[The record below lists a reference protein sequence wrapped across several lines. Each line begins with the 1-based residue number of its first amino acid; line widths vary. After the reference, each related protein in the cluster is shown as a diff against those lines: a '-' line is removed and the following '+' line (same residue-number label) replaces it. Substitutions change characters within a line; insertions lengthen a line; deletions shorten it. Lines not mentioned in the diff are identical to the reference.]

1 MTDSASRHNVT
12 ALFDHPS
19 AAQDAA
25 TALID
30 AGFDKDLVKV
40 QPGAS
45 EEVLRFERNQDPDT
59 VPRGFITPDN
69 GGALG
74 FVAGFLGGGFLGL
87 IMGSG
92 SLFIMGQEA
101 AVAVGPFWAAV
112 IGAALFGVVGAF
124 CGYTLNS
131 PLPKLE
137 PPQAEG
143 ARQSVPT
150 IVSVATDGSRAQAA
164 KDAIQHA
171 SPSRVTVWQASNGD
185 WSPLA
190 AN

>member
-1 MTDSASRHNVT
+1 MTESASRHNVT

-45 EEVLRFERNQDPDT
+45 EQVLRFERNQDPDML
-59 VPRGFITPDN
+59 PRGLLPPDN

-74 FVAGFLGGGFLGL
+74 FVAGFLGGGLLGL
-87 IMGSG
+87 ILGSG
-92 SLFIMGQEA
+92 SLFIMGQQA
-101 AVAVGPFWAAV
+101 AVAVGPFWSAV
-112 IGAALFGVVGAF
+112 IGAVLFGLVGAF
-124 CGYTLNS
+124 CGYTFNS

-137 PPQAEG
+137 PPEAEG
-143 ARQSVPT
+143 PRQSTPT

-164 KDAIQHA
+164 KEALQHS
-171 SPSRVTVWQASNGD
+171 SPAHVTVWQATNGD

-190 AN
+190 TN